1 MSSNLLA
8 RPRTSDNP
16 FNMLNPNK
24 YGKNASG
31 SLLAPMDAKIHE
43 LAVRTKPGSHADS
56 SYGANHVLSGF
67 NSTKN
72 STAVSFTC
80 QLSSEFTTKTEMVND
95 LILVAKSS
103 QLKS

>member
-16 FNMLNPNK
+16 FNMLSPNK
-24 YGKNASG
+24 YVKNASG
-31 SLLAPMDAKIHE
+31 SLLAPMDAKMHE
-43 LAVRTKPGSHADS
+43 LGAKTKPGSHADS
-56 SYGANHVLSGF
+56 AYGGGHVLSGF

-80 QLSSEFTTKTEMVND
+80 R
-95 LILVAKSS
+95 
-103 QLKS
+103 